1 VLQNDNFLRV
11 TTFFALRMT
20 PIEPANRGLTSN

>member
-1 VLQNDNFLRV
+1 LQNDNILRV
-11 TTFFALRMT
+11 ATFLALRMT